1 MSCYWPP
8 RNINLAAQNKT
19 NWRSA
24 QPSQK
29 NKKKS
34 QTKMGVRRWF
44 SRFFF
49 SRKKHENHP
58 KNSKSKCRSNFKGV
72 LLFRLC
78 SLSLESDNTLA
89 CSPSSSSSS
98 KHSTQHSTYTHKK
111 YKCQKKHW
119 AQPQKLTSFSFL
131 FFSFQKNR
139 KKGDREGETG
149 ETRETERERD
159 RRERTGRRLSP
170 GTTKVPSFSTCTHS
184 MLACLCVC
192 VCVASLPSLSL
203 F

>member
-1 MSCYWPP
+1 
-8 RNINLAAQNKT
+8 
-19 NWRSA
+19 
-24 QPSQK
+24 
-29 NKKKS
+29 
-34 QTKMGVRRWF
+34 MGVRRWF
-44 SRFFF
+44 SRLFF

-192 VCVASLPSLSL
+192 VCVASLPLSLSFL
-203 F
+203 TPYPKNTSESKRTSNEGGGEADGKRRRKKKKGGGE

>member
-1 MSCYWPP
+1 CPVIGHLETSTWQ
-8 RNINLAAQNKT
+8 RKTKQTGAAHSQAKKT
-19 NWRSA
+19 
-24 QPSQK
+24 
-29 NKKKS
+29 KKKAKQKWGCGDDFLVS
-34 QTKMGVRRWF
+34 SF
-44 SRFFF
+44 HE
-49 SRKKHENHP
+49 KKHENHP

-170 GTTKVPSFSTCTHS
+170 LSPV
-184 MLACLCVC
+184 
-192 VCVASLPSLSL
+192 SLSL
-203 F
+203 CLSCLSC

>member
-34 QTKMGVRRWF
+34 QIKMGVRRWF
-44 SRFFF
+44 SRLFF
-49 SRKKHENHP
+49 SRKNTKTTR
-58 KNSKSKCRSNFKGV
+58 KISKSECRSNFKGA

-89 CSPSSSSSS
+89 CSPSSSS
-98 KHSTQHSTYTHKK
+98 KHSTQHSTHTHKK
-111 YKCQKKHW
+111 YKCQKKNTGRSH
-119 AQPQKLTSFSFL
+119 KSSLLFL

-149 ETRETERERD
+149 ETERQRERERQE
-159 RRERTGRRLSP
+159 REDWTAAQSR
-170 GTTKVPSFSTCTHS
+170 HD
-184 MLACLCVC
+184 
-192 VCVASLPSLSL
+192 
-203 F
+203 